1 MCAKMRLLL
10 KFIMKIAVV
19 GTGYVGLVTGTC
31 LAEVGHSV
39 ICVDVDETKIARLSL
54 GEIPIYE
61 PGLQE
66 LVARN
71 VKEKRLSFTT
81 SFKEAVEVSEVIFNA
96 VGTPM
101 GENHEADL
109 RYVMQVA
116 RDFAERAKGY
126 KVFVTKST
134 VPVGTGLE
142 VAEVISA
149 TIKKREGGDGVEF
162 DVVSNPEFL
171 REGTAVKDFMN
182 PDRIIV
188 GLDSER
194 SDASRARRVMEK
206 VYEPI
211 VRVGSPLIFTD
222 LRSAEIIKYASNAF
236 LATKISF
243 INEIAN
249 FCECVG
255 GDVKE
260 VARGM
265 GLDKRIGSKFL
276 HAGLGYGGSCFP
288 KDVAALIQS
297 GKKTGGD
304 KADCTFSILQAVEGV
319 NRSQRERFVEK
330 IRCAVGGELKGKIF
344 AVWGLSF
351 KPKTDDVREAPAL
364 TVVPQLVKEGA
375 TVRAFDPVAMEN
387 CKAVLE
393 GMKLTAITYASN
405 AYDACNGADA
415 LVIFTEWD
423 EFRVVDFDRLKGTM
437 KGRVIVDG
445 RNLYE
450 RRDIESFGFIY
461 HCFGR

>member
-1 MCAKMRLLL
+1 
-10 KFIMKIAVV
+10 MKIAVI

-39 ICVDVDETKIARLSL
+39 VCVDVDKAKIARLQQ

-71 VKEKRLSFTT
+71 VKEKRLTFTT
-81 SFKEAVEVSEVIFNA
+81 SFKAAVEVSEVIFNA

-109 RYVMQVA
+109 RYVLQVA
-116 RDFAERAKGY
+116 RDFAEHAKGY

-134 VPVGTGLE
+134 VPVGTGQA
-142 VAEVISA
+142 VAKEIAKAV
-149 TIKKREGGDGVEF
+149 KGLEF

-182 PDRIIV
+182 PDRIVV
-188 GLDSER
+188 GLDSEHG
-194 SDASRARRVMEK
+194 DVSRARRVMEK

-222 LRSAEIIKYASNAF
+222 MRSAEIIKYASNAF

-265 GLDKRIGSKFL
+265 GLDKRIGPKFL

-297 GKKTGGD
+297 GKKTDGD
-304 KADCTFSILQAVEGV
+304 NADCTFSILHAVEGV

-330 IRCAVGGELKGKIF
+330 IRQAVGGELKGKTF

-351 KPKTDDVREAPAL
+351 KPKTDDVRDAPAL
-364 TVVPQLVKEGA
+364 TVVPQLVKGGA

-387 CKAVLE
+387 GKAVLE

-423 EFRVVDFDRLKGTM
+423 EFRVVDFDRLKGIM
-437 KGRVIVDG
+437 KGRAIVDG

-450 RRDIESFGFIY
+450 RRDIESFGFTY

>member
-1 MCAKMRLLL
+1 
-10 KFIMKIAVV
+10 MKIAVV

-39 ICVDVDETKIARLSL
+39 ICVDVDEAKIAKLNR

-71 VKEKRLSFTT
+71 GKEKRLSFST
-81 SFKEAVEVSEVIFNA
+81 SFKEALEVSEVVFNA

-101 GENHEADL
+101 GKNHEADL

-116 RDFAERAKGY
+116 RDFAEHAKGY

-134 VPVGTGLE
+134 VPVGTGQA
-142 VAEVISA
+142 VAEEIA
-149 TIKKREGGDGVEF
+149 KTKKRPKGGESLEF

-182 PDRIIV
+182 PDRIV
-188 GLDSER
+188 AGLDSER
-194 SDASRARRVMEK
+194 GDAARARRVMEK
-206 VYEPI
+206 IYEPI
-211 VRVGSPLIFTD
+211 VRVGSPLVFTD

-249 FCECVG
+249 FCERVG

-265 GLDKRIGSKFL
+265 GLDKRIGPKFL

-297 GKKTGGD
+297 GPFT
-304 KADCTFSILQAVEGV
+304 ILQAVEGV
-319 NRSQRERFVEK
+319 NRAQRDRFLEK
-330 IRCAVGGELKGKIF
+330 IRQAVGGELKGKTL

-351 KPKTDDVREAPAL
+351 KPKTDDVRDAPAL
-364 TVVPQLVKEGA
+364 TVIPQLVKEGV
-375 TVRAFDPVAMEN
+375 TVRVFDPVAVEN
-387 CKAVLE
+387 AKTVFE
-393 GMKLTAITYASN
+393 EMKLDAITYASN
-405 AYDACNGADA
+405 AYEACDQADA

-423 EFRVVDFDRLKGTM
+423 EFRVVDFDRLKAM
-437 KGRVIVDG
+437 MQGRAVVDG

-450 RRDIESFGFIY
+450 RRDIESFGFTY